1 MCKEVVERTPGGSP
15 VERAAAVGNLTRE
28 LRTIENSMEDASQG
42 DVDGDGGVHAK
53 EEKIAASASFA
64 ASRAARRTMTRASVV
79 TRASVEGETDGGVTT
94 ELDAQPAA
102 YLAQQ
107 QRPNDLR
114 PSTRVKLRFDHRADR
129 RANPRVDL

>member
-1 MCKEVVERTPGGSP
+1 VCKEVVERTPGGSP

-28 LRTIENSMEDASQG
+28 FRIIENSMEDASQG
-42 DVDGDGGVHAK
+42 DVDGDGGVDAK

-64 ASRAARRTMTRASVV
+64 ASRAARRTM

>member
-1 MCKEVVERTPGGSP
+1 VCKEVVERTPGGSP

-42 DVDGDGGVHAK
+42 DVDGDGGVDAK

-64 ASRAARRTMTRASVV
+64 ASRAARRPM

-107 QRPNDLR
+107 Q
-114 PSTRVKLRFDHRADR
+114 TT
-129 RANPRVDL
+129 

>member
-1 MCKEVVERTPGGSP
+1 VCKEVVERTPGGSP

-28 LRTIENSMEDASQG
+28 FRIIENSMEDASQG
-42 DVDGDGGVHAK
+42 DVDGDGGVDAK

-64 ASRAARRTMTRASVV
+64 ASRAARRPM
-79 TRASVEGETDGGVTT
+79 TRASVEGEADGGVTT

-107 QRPNDLR
+107 Q
-114 PSTRVKLRFDHRADR
+114 TT
-129 RANPRVDL
+129 